1 TLNAEASKSSR
12 IVRDLEKA
20 EVELAALVSELKA
33 TNAEIGLRSRKG
45 HLPFPT
51 KRGLV
56 EVSFGK
62 VVNPRFNTV
71 TVQKGVDIRAG
82 M

>member
-1 TLNAEASKSSR
+1 M
-12 IVRDLEKA
+12 VQ
-20 EVELAALVSELKA
+20 ELKA
-33 TNAEIGLRSRKG
+33 TQAELGLRARKG

-51 KRGLV
+51 RGIV
-56 EVSFGK
+56 EVGFGK

-82 M
+82 RARRSSRSAPVRWSSRAGSRATATW